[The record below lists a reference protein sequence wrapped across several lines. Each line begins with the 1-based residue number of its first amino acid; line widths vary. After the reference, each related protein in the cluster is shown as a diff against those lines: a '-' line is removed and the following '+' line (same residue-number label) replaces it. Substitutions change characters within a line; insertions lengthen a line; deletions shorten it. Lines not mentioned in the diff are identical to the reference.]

1 MAHSKIQA
9 ERRVL
14 LSWLSMGAA
23 LGLVEGCS
31 STVEL
36 KKSHRPTPSVAR
48 NSKEYRLDAAKH
60 LYQANSGQIYKGKL
74 PPLLYAIGVIRVDI
88 SANGELISLDWMRK
102 PLHATEVIDAIEM
115 KIREASPFPA
125 PLHLGHVTYTETW
138 LWHKTGRFQLDTLTE
153 GQT

>member
-1 MAHSKIQA
+1 MHHSTIQA

-14 LSWLSMGAA
+14 LGWLSMGAV
-23 LGLVEGCS
+23 LGLVGGCS
-31 STVEL
+31 STVES

-60 LYQANSGQIYKGKL
+60 LYQVNSGQIYKGKL

-88 SANGELISLDWMRK
+88 SADGELISLDWMRK
-102 PLHATEVIDAIEM
+102 PLHATEVIEAIEM